1 MTVFDNLRIGPKLLL
16 AWLVTL
22 ALVGAVGIVADSRLS
37 NQAREADRAAT
48 RALVTVA
55 RVAAIGTDAA
65 QSHAAA
71 LELLA
76 RLDLRLATGTDGAR
90 RALAAADA
98 QMRLDVASYQALPAI
113 SAHLALW
120 TAAAGSWADYRRDQD
135 RAVALAGA
143 GAGGEA
149 GRILSGE
156 AGQKFERFETTL
168 RAVIESSDSDAE
180 SARRA
185 ADYTQAAARRTVV
198 EFLALAALLGCT
210 IAALITRGITRPLQS
225 AVALLAEIGAGRLDN
240 AIDTSR
246 RDEVGQLL
254 AGLSTTQAQLRE
266 RANVEER
273 RLEADR
279 ERSAADRRALEDVQ
293 HIVTAV
299 IDGELDGRLAT
310 EGKSGFARELAE
322 SINRLVE
329 NVGGV
334 VLGVGRLL
342 SGANAGD
349 LTPRVYVD
357 GRSGLERRIG
367 TEINNLVGEMAALV
381 ATVKEAAA
389 EVSQRAGEISAG
401 NASLSRR
408 TEDQAASL
416 EETAASMEQMTSSV
430 RQNADNASR
439 ANQLAREARQRA
451 EHGGGVVASAIAAM
465 DGINS
470 ASRRIADIV
479 GVIDE
484 IAFQTNLLALNAAVE
499 AARAGDQGRGFAVVA
514 SEVRLLASR
523 SAAAAKEIKGLIS
536 ASVESVADGTR
547 LVGESGTTL
556 GALVVAVNKVGDLIA
571 EIATAS
577 EEQAAGIDE
586 VGASITQMDEMTQ
599 QNAALVEE
607 AAAASQVLAT
617 QSENLSALM
626 SHYRV
631 SAREMGAPS
640 LRPARLAKS

>member
-1 MTVFDNLRIGPKLLL
+1 MRAVVESGGSDADSARLS
-16 AWLVTL
+16 ADSTL
-22 ALVGAVGIVADSRLS
+22 A
-37 NQAREADRAAT
+37 T
-48 RALVTVA
+48 
-55 RVAAIGTDAA
+55 
-65 QSHAAA
+65 
-71 LELLA
+71 
-76 RLDLRLATGTDGAR
+76 
-90 RALAAADA
+90 
-98 QMRLDVASYQALPAI
+98 
-113 SAHLALW
+113 
-120 TAAAGSWADYRRDQD
+120 
-135 RAVALAGA
+135 
-143 GAGGEA
+143 A
-149 GRILSGE
+149 GRNLIVL
-156 AGQKFERFETTL
+156 
-168 RAVIESSDSDAE
+168 
-180 SARRA
+180 
-185 ADYTQAAARRTVV
+185 
-198 EFLALAALLGCT
+198 LALAALAGCA
-210 IAALITRGITRPLQS
+210 IAVLVTRSITRPLQS

-246 RDEVGQLL
+246 GDEVGQLL
-254 AGLSTTQAQLRE
+254 AGLSTTQAELRS
-266 RANVEER
+266 RAQADAL

-279 ERSAADRRALEDVQ
+279 ERASADRRALEEVQ
-293 HIVTAV
+293 SIVTAV
-299 IDGELDGRLAT
+299 IDGELEGRLTT
-310 EGKSGFARELAE
+310 EGKTGFARELAD
-322 SINRLVE
+322 SINRLID

-342 SGANAGD
+342 AGANAGD

-367 TEINNLVGEMAALV
+367 TEINSLVGEMAALV

-401 NASLSRR
+401 NASLSKR

-416 EETAASMEQMTSSV
+416 EETAASMEEMTSSV

-439 ANQLAREARQRA
+439 ANELAREARQRA
-451 EHGGGVVASAIAAM
+451 EQGGGVVASAIAAM

-499 AARAGDQGRGFAVVA
+499 AARAGDHGRGFAVVA

-523 SAAAAKEIKGLIS
+523 SAAAAKEIKGLIN

-586 VGASITQMDEMTQ
+586 VGAAITQMDEMTQ

-607 AAAASQVLAT
+607 AAAASQLLAT
-617 QSENLSALM
+617 QSQNLSALM

-631 SAREMGAPS
+631 SAQELAAPS
-640 LRPARLAKS
+640 VRPARLARS